1 MSESLS
7 SHFPDGPLE
16 PDQKQT
22 VPDRAAVSLI
32 GQERRHRQGRV
43 GDRRHKTLEKDRH
56 LSLKVTNQAV
66 FGHVTQPSEY
76 VTGFRSR
83 VATRLSSAV
92 SVVHVV
98 QREHA
103 MEHYRVQIAANGRM
117 VLPASL
123 RQQLHVEG
131 GGLLIIREDE
141 GRLVLESVDD
151 AVRRAQALVRRYAP
165 EAQSVTD
172 ELLAERRADAA
183 RE

>member
-1 MSESLS
+1 
-7 SHFPDGPLE
+7 
-16 PDQKQT
+16 
-22 VPDRAAVSLI
+22 
-32 GQERRHRQGRV
+32 
-43 GDRRHKTLEKDRH
+43 
-56 LSLKVTNQAV
+56 
-66 FGHVTQPSEY
+66 
-76 VTGFRSR
+76 
-83 VATRLSSAV
+83 
-92 SVVHVV
+92 
-98 QREHA
+98 
-103 MEHYRVQIAANGRM
+103 MEHYRVQIASNGRM

-165 EAQSVTD
+165 EAQGVTD